1 MFDGRVVWLHDDDF
15 KPDLIRDE
23 SIPVQYRL
31 KQEAFDAS
39 LSAHV
44 LLWGDR
50 VIKNRHGRVG
60 EIGNEYSVSRV

>member
-1 MFDGRVVWLHDDDF
+1 MIDGRVLWLSDRDF
-15 KPDLIRDE
+15 KPELIRDE
-23 SIPVQYRL
+23 SIPVQFRL
-31 KQEAFDAS
+31 KPEAFDAS

-60 EIGNEYSVSRV
+60 EIGNEHSVAPA